1 MLNINHIAGP
11 RSRMRVQ
18 MAVLHA
24 GLPNEIEGAPFRA
37 AEVKEMFVGAVI
49 DRLVRDRRAA
59 KQEEIRLGRVE
70 LQLELVRD
78 LESLLLPLLV
88 GERLLVFL
96 QLFVRPFRGGS
107 GRGGLG
113 LRRITFFRFSVCLL
127 GEILERISGGWR
139 GGRTIMIF
147 FGRVESMRTMMES
160 DWGKLCYPC

>member
-78 LESLLLPLLV
+78 LESFPNEFKLKFNTPEAHLPAQT
-88 GERLLVFL
+88 R
-96 QLFVRPFRGGS
+96 S
-107 GRGGLG
+107 GQ
-113 LRRITFFRFSVCLL
+113 T
-127 GEILERISGGWR
+127 
-139 GGRTIMIF
+139 
-147 FGRVESMRTMMES
+147 
-160 DWGKLCYPC
+160 